1 MGNTTTKVKVKVMK
15 EYKDSKKSLLFHPE
29 EIHEVTMERAK
40 ELEAQGYVE
49 IVKDEVRQEGK
60 QKGGGPVLP
69 AMG

>member
-1 MGNTTTKVKVKVMK
+1 MGKATTKVKVKVVK
-15 EYKDSKKSLLFHPE
+15 DYKDSKKSLLFHSE

-49 IVKDEVRQEGK
+49 IVKDEGKQEGK